1 MTIVV
6 GYVPKPEGEA
16 ALDRAVAEAQLRK
29 EDLVVVNST
38 SGDALADASW
48 ANDEQLQSVVDRL
61 EAAGV
66 RHELVHSVVGR
77 EPANHVVEVA
87 QKSRASLL
95 VIGLRRRTS
104 VGKFLL
110 GSSASTI
117 LMHAPCP
124 VLAVKAPGGERAW
137 HGR

>member
-16 ALDRAVAEAQLRK
+16 ALERAIDEARLRG
-29 EDLVVVNST
+29 EDLVVVNSS
-38 SGDALADASW
+38 SGGSYADASW
-48 ANDEQLQSVVDRL
+48 ATDEQLAAVREQI

-66 RHELVHSVVGR
+66 RYELVHSVVGH
-77 EPANHVVEVA
+77 EPADHVVEVA
-87 QKSRASLL
+87 QKAEASLL

-104 VGKFLL
+104 VGKFLM
-110 GSSASTI
+110 GSSASMI

-124 VLAVKAPGGERAW
+124 VLAVKAPGGESWLHR
-137 HGR
+137 

>member
-16 ALDRAVAEAQLRK
+16 ALERAVDEARLRD
-29 EDLVVVNST
+29 EDLVVVNSS
-38 SGDALADASW
+38 SGGSYADASW
-48 ANDEQLQSVVDRL
+48 ATDEQLQVVRERL
-61 EAAGV
+61 EAAGLSYEV
-66 RHELVHSVVGR
+66 VHTVVGR
-77 EPANHVVEVA
+77 EPADHVCDVA
-87 QKSRASLL
+87 EKAHASLL

-110 GSSASTI
+110 GSSASMI

-124 VLAVKAPGGERAW
+124 VLAVKAPGGEHWLHR
-137 HGR
+137 

>member
-16 ALDRAVAEAQLRK
+16 ALARAVVEAQLRS

-38 SGDALADASW
+38 SGDAYADASW
-48 ANDEQLQSVVDRL
+48 ATDEQLATVRGRV
-61 EAAGV
+61 EGAGV
-66 RHELVHSVVGR
+66 PYELVHAVVGK
-77 EPANHVVEVA
+77 EPADHVVEVA
-87 QKSRASLL
+87 DKAHASLL
-95 VIGLRRRTS
+95 VIGLRRRSS

-117 LMHAPCP
+117 LMQAPCP
-124 VLAVKAPGGERAW
+124 VLAVKAPGGEHR
-137 HGR
+137 

>member
-16 ALDRAVAEAQLRK
+16 ALERAIVEAQLRG

-38 SGDALADASW
+38 SGDAYADASW
-48 ANDEQLQSVVDRL
+48 ATDEQLAAVRERVA
-61 EAAGV
+61 EADLPFQ
-66 RHELVHSVVGR
+66 LVHTVVGR
-77 EPANHVVEVA
+77 PPADHVVEVA
-87 QKSRASLL
+87 DKAHASLL
-95 VIGLRRRTS
+95 VIGLRRRSS

-117 LMHAPCP
+117 LMQAPCP
-124 VLAVKAPGGERAW
+124 VLAVKAPGGEHRL
-137 HGR
+137 HR

>member
-16 ALDRAVAEAQLRK
+16 ALDRAIAEAQLRQ
-29 EDLVVVNST
+29 EDLVLVNST
-38 SGDALADASW
+38 SGGSYADASW
-48 ANDEQLQSVVDRL
+48 ATDEQLAAVR
-61 EAAGV
+61 ERIETAGV
-66 RHELVHSVVGR
+66 PFELVHSVVGQ
-77 EPANHVVEVA
+77 EPADHVVEVA
-87 QKSRASLL
+87 EKAHASLL

-110 GSSASTI
+110 GSSASMI

-124 VLAVKAPGGERAW
+124 VLAVKVPGGEHWR
-137 HGR
+137 HR

>member
-16 ALDRAVAEAQLRK
+16 ALERAVAEARLRS

-38 SGDALADASW
+38 SGGAYADASW
-48 ANDEQLQSVVDRL
+48 ATEEQLAGVRQRV

-66 RHELVHSVVGR
+66 PYELVHAVVDR
-77 EPANHVVEVA
+77 EPADHLVEVVEKA
-87 QKSRASLL
+87 HASLL

-110 GSSASTI
+110 GSSASVI

-124 VLAVKAPGGERAW
+124 VLAVKAPGGERW
-137 HGR
+137 VQR

>member
-16 ALDRAVAEAQLRK
+16 ALERAVAEAQLRSQ
-29 EDLVVVNST
+29 DLVVVNST
-38 SGDALADASW
+38 SGGSYADASW
-48 ANDEQLQSVVDRL
+48 ATDEQLAGVRQQV

-66 RHELVHSVVGR
+66 PYELVHAVVGR
-77 EPANHVVEVA
+77 EPADHLVEVVEKA
-87 QKSRASLL
+87 HASLL

-110 GSSASTI
+110 GSSASVI

-124 VLAVKAPGGERAW
+124 VLAVKAPGGEHRVQ
-137 HGR
+137 R

>member
-16 ALDRAVAEAQLRK
+16 ALERAVAEAQLRS

-38 SGDALADASW
+38 SGDAYADASW
-48 ANDEQLQSVVDRL
+48 ANDEQLASVEERVR
-61 EAAGV
+61 AAGV
-66 RHELVHSVVGR
+66 QHELVHAVVGK
-77 EPANHVVEVA
+77 EPADHVVEVA
-87 QKSRASLL
+87 EKAHASLL

-124 VLAVKAPGGERAW
+124 VLAVKAPGGERRV
-137 HGR
+137 HH

>member
-16 ALDRAVAEAQLRK
+16 ALERAVDEARLRG
-29 EDLVVVNST
+29 EDLVVVNSS
-38 SGDALADASW
+38 SGGSYADASW
-48 ANDEQLQSVVDRL
+48 ATDEQLAAVRERV

-66 RHELVHSVVGR
+66 RYELVHSVVGR
-77 EPANHVVEVA
+77 EPADHVVEVT
-87 QKSRASLL
+87 QKAEASLL

-104 VGKFLL
+104 VGKFLM
-110 GSSASTI
+110 GSSASMI

-124 VLAVKAPGGERAW
+124 VLAVKAPGGESWSHR
-137 HGR
+137 

>member
-16 ALDRAVAEAQLRK
+16 ALDRAVAEAQLRS
-29 EDLVVVNST
+29 EDLVVVNSS
-38 SGDALADASW
+38 SGDAYADASW
-48 ANDEQLQSVVDRL
+48 ATDDQLEAVQQRIR
-61 EAAGV
+61 AAGV
-66 RHELVHSVVGR
+66 SYELVHSMGK
-77 EPANHVVEVA
+77 EPADHVVEVA
-87 QKSRASLL
+87 GKAHASLL

-117 LMHAPCP
+117 LMQAPCP
-124 VLAVKAPGGERAW
+124 VLAVKAPGGEHRV
-137 HGR
+137 HR

>member
-16 ALDRAVAEAQLRK
+16 ALDRAVAEAQLRTQP
-29 EDLVVVNST
+29 LVIVNST
-38 SGDALADASW
+38 NGGAYADPRW
-48 ANDEQLQSVVDRL
+48 ATDQQLTTLRQRL
-61 EAAGV
+61 DHTAIPY
-66 RHELVHSVVGR
+66 ELIHTIVGK
-77 EPANHVVEVA
+77 EPADHIIDITDKA
-87 QKSRASLL
+87 HASLL

-110 GSSASTI
+110 GSTASTI

-124 VLAVKAPGGERAW
+124 VLAVKAPGHQPWPHR
-137 HGR
+137 

>member
-16 ALDRAVAEAQLRK
+16 ALERAVAEARLRS

-38 SGDALADASW
+38 SGGSYADASW
-48 ANDEQLQSVVDRL
+48 ATDEQL
-61 EAAGV
+61 AGV
-66 RHELVHSVVGR
+66 RKRIEAAAVPYELVHGVVGK
-77 EPANHVVEVA
+77 EPADHVVEVA
-87 QKSRASLL
+87 TKAHASLL

-117 LMHAPCP
+117 LMHAPCA
-124 VLAVKAPGGERAW
+124 VLAVKAPGGEHWVSR
-137 HGR
+137 

>member
-16 ALDRAVAEAQLRK
+16 ALERAVEEALLRR

-38 SGDALADASW
+38 SGGAYADASW
-48 ANDEQLQSVVDRL
+48 ATDEQLAAVTERVES
-61 EAAGV
+61 AGV
-66 RHELVHSVVGR
+66 QYELLHTFVGM
-77 EPANHVVEVA
+77 EPADHVVEVVEKA
-87 QKSRASLL
+87 RASLL

-117 LMHAPCP
+117 LMQAPCP
-124 VLAVKAPGGERAW
+124 VLAVKAPGTEHWPR
-137 HGR
+137 